1 MWVNFKM
8 TQSWSRVSH
17 ILWLPGETKDQ
28 EAVLD
33 DVSTSFW
40 AYDPWRAKS
49 ALDVTPKDDHPQ
61 AEKVLGLIQATWSWT
76 LSPVVS
82 RLRWRTNSPG
92 CPPNFRGWTRR
103 LLLPITRPRAPKEW
117 LKSLAEWPLK
127 PTQVPQSLGL
137 CPPLPRQTSHEVRSL
152 DWTSHEPHFP
162 WPDKPRA
169 TLSLTW
175 QATNRGLLDRTNHKP
190 CSLRHVKPWAALSL
204 TRQATSCALPDRTSH
219 EPCSLW
225 PDRLGE
231 VDPGPAAPTSQGLD
245 QSTVVTLASPVALAT
260 PPTSVSLPFRAQGSP
275 AATVSWQLFWKRWA
289 GYDLN
294 HYMNSL

>member
-8 TQSWSRVSH
+8 TQSWSRVSRM
-17 ILWLPGETKDQ
+17 LWLPGETKDQ

-33 DVSTSFW
+33 DVLTSFW
-40 AYDPWRAKS
+40 IYDPWRAKS
-49 ALDVTPKDDHPQ
+49 ALDVTPKDDQPR

-82 RLRWRTNSPG
+82 WLRWRTNSPG

-137 CPPLPRQTSHEVRSL
+137 CPPLPRQTSQRCTPL

-169 TLSLTW
+169 
-175 QATNRGLLDRTNHKP
+175 
-190 CSLRHVKPWAALSL
+190 ALSL
-204 TRQATSCALPDRTSH
+204 TGQTTSRALFDMSSH
-219 EPCSLW
+219 ELRSPWLDKPRAALSQTGQAVNRALFL
-225 PDRLGE
+225 DRLGE

-245 QSTVVTLASPVALAT
+245 QSTVMTLASPVALAP
-260 PPTSVSLPFRAQGSP
+260 PPTSVSLPLHAQGSP